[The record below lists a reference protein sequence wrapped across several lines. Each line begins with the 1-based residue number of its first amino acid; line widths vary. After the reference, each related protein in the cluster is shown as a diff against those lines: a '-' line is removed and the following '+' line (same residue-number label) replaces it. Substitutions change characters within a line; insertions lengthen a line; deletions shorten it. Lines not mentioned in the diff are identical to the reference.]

1 MQLGDLI
8 CSGVHSSILMSAT
21 INRNV
26 MNCSKEIIIELIFG
40 ADEFPEIQAVRLKS
54 VAMMIRLRIFE
65 FSIKKREADQSQPL
79 LYKTISPA

>member
-40 ADEFPEIQAVRLKS
+40 ADEFLES
-54 VAMMIRLRIFE
+54 LR
-65 FSIKKREADQSQPL
+65 AL
-79 LYKTISPA
+79 TISIFSGASERADVGD